1 MLKELGHGAR
11 QKMSFDTIDLLTG
24 NKLQVTWDLGRR
36 CNYDCSYCPAHRHD
50 NFSPHATLEELKA
63 NDLYLRGKRG
73 QPYVYLESPLKFV
86 KKENQERL
94 YLETKTRNLGMQH
107 RGHNY
112 LLLTD
117 EGLILYDTENKKTNF
132 KHGERIRQKIRS
144 LPSDRFLLDSLIDI
158 ARQADFKSGY
168 NSEWVYMNFYA
179 RHLINI
185 LKKTMRNN

>member
-1 MLKELGHGAR
+1 MSMAKVTLK
-11 QKMSFDTIDLLTG
+11 G
-24 NKLQVTWDLGRR
+24 NEVKTNSEIVKAGVD
-36 CNYDCSYCPAHRHD
+36 
-50 NFSPHATLEELKA
+50 LEELKA

>member
-1 MLKELGHGAR
+1 M
-11 QKMSFDTIDLLTG
+11 D
-24 NKLQVTWDLGRR
+24 
-36 CNYDCSYCPAHRHD
+36 
-50 NFSPHATLEELKA
+50 LEELKA

-73 QPYVYLESPLKFV
+73 QPYVYLQSPLKFV

-117 EGLILYDTENKKTNF
+117 QGLTLYEATDKKTNF
-132 KHGERIRQKIRS
+132 KHGEKIRRKIRS
-144 LPSDRFLLDSLIDI
+144 LPSDRFLLDNLIDI
-158 ARQADFKSGY
+158 ARQNAFKTGY
-168 NSEWVYMNFYA
+168 NSEWIYINFYA

-185 LKKTMRNN
+185 LKKTMRNS